1 MSHFSGCVA
10 RPNNAGGPSPA
21 DVRAEHGAMTEEEI
35 DAALNDDD
43 FDLELEQLRLSRLQE
58 IKESVTA
65 STRKGGDDENK
76 SAGAK
81 RGSLSALSPDL
92 LLDLA
97 FSGQPVVGLL
107 TPGDQTYEARKT
119 GAPADDVA
127 AGIATHMAA
136 LSHEFVGSLFV
147 TVAIHGKDGD
157 SLRHRRTFS
166 FFFLKKLFSWFF
178 SMKKNSLRHRRT
190 FSESTLCSESIWQM
204 Y

>member
-1 MSHFSGCVA
+1 
-10 RPNNAGGPSPA
+10 
-21 DVRAEHGAMTEEEI
+21 
-35 DAALNDDD
+35 
-43 FDLELEQLRLSRLQE
+43 
-58 IKESVTA
+58 
-65 STRKGGDDENK
+65 
-76 SAGAK
+76 
-81 RGSLSALSPDL
+81 
-92 LLDLA
+92 
-97 FSGQPVVGLL
+97 
-107 TPGDQTYEARKT
+107 
-119 GAPADDVA
+119 VA